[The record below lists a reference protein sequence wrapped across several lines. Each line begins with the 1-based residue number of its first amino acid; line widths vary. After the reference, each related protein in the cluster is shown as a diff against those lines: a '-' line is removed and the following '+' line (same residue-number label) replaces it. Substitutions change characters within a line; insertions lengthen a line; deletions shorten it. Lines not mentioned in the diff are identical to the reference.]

1 MAIDVLFY
9 VISGLEESTC
19 VAGMSELSSEKVR
32 PVRVKN
38 NVFFAKMLTE
48 SLQLNKK
55 NLNCRLVTC

>member
-38 NVFFAKMLTE
+38 NIFFAKMLT
-48 SLQLNKK
+48 
-55 NLNCRLVTC
+55 

>member
-1 MAIDVLFY
+1 MSIDVLFY

-38 NVFFAKMLTE
+38 NIFFAKMLT
-48 SLQLNKK
+48 
-55 NLNCRLVTC
+55 